1 MGKTKRKVL
10 LIVALVLLPVLVL
23 GLAYPY
29 QRSKFIQKAN
39 ALFDPR
45 EKAFK
50 GLFLPWPIGRP
61 TLVGGFD
68 PKTDSRIAMRA
79 SLPCSRTGDFH
90 PISSRPCQ
98 AHHEAGAEDGG
109 IPVLPRA
116 GRARPAASDPH
127 CYRDMKLHSILFGW
141 SDPDQALRVAA
152 GILGKRASD
161 GLRPSGHYCQRC
173 EAFLTKYRTW
183 EPQSGVG
190 LELEDMVKTN

>member
-68 PKTDSRIAMRA
+68 PKTDSRIRA
-79 SLPCSRTGDFH
+79 ALGYESGSLSTNGMTLIIHD
-90 PISSRPCQ
+90 
-98 AHHEAGAEDGG
+98 
-109 IPVLPRA
+109 
-116 GRARPAASDPH
+116 
-127 CYRDMKLHSILFGW
+127 
-141 SDPDQALRVAA
+141 
-152 GILGKRASD
+152 SD
-161 GLRPSGHYCQRC
+161 GTFFVR
-173 EAFLTKYRTW
+173 A
-183 EPQSGVG
+183 
-190 LELEDMVKTN
+190 N